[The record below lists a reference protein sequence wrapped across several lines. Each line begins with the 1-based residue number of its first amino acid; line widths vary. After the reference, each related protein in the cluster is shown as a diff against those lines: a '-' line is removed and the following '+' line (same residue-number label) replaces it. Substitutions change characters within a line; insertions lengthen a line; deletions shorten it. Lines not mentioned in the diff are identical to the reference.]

1 MPSACPE
8 LIFVAGPQEGER
20 AVLMTQLV
28 GVGRAPDAD
37 VQLTELY
44 VSRRQLQFQIT
55 HEGWVVEN
63 VTKKSLVRVNGKKLK
78 VGKKIILDT
87 GDLLSVGMETLILFV
102 APGDDPEEALAEYRN
117 EVPPPEPTPVAV
129 AAEQAP
135 EADVSSAEAEP
146 VAEAQGAPPPL
157 PAGAAA
163 DAEEAPAA
171 GGIEDDLTLGLTDEE
186 RDAAA
191 EKQARIKKY
200 ATYGGVYLA
209 VLIGGAV
216 LLSGLGGR
224 GTEERMGVPRLI
236 PSEEISQMLSEPI
249 TGKPLVEP
257 VAEQHLQKAKVYHRE
272 AEIQSGNLYKAVKHY
287 KLYLAFSR
295 RETFPTP
302 ELERQYTQAL
312 RRLIREITKKYKDSY
327 ALVQDRSFQL
337 AMASY
342 EELLRM
348 VPAKE
353 DPEPERQN
361 KLFENIIK
369 NITYM
374 GTKLHKEDSW

>member
-20 AVLMTQLV
+20 AVLLTQLV

-44 VSRRQLQFQIT
+44 VSRRQLQFQLT

-63 VTKKSLVRVNGKKLK
+63 VTKKSLVRINGKKLK

-117 EVPPPEPTPVAV
+117 EVPAPQPAAV
-129 AAEQAP
+129 VAEQAP
-135 EADVSSAEAEP
+135 ESLEAEP
-146 VAEAQGAPPPL
+146 IAEAA
-157 PAGAAA
+157 AGEPQAAA
-163 DAEEAPAA
+163 PAAAAAEPEEAPAPA
-171 GGIEDDLTLGLTDEE
+171 PESIEDNLMLGLTDEE
-186 RDAAA
+186 RDAATA
-191 EKQARIKKY
+191 KQARIKKY
-200 ATYGGVYLA
+200 ALYGGVYLA

-216 LLSGLGGR
+216 LLSGLGG
-224 GTEERMGVPRLI
+224 GGNEDRMGAPRLI

-249 TGKPLVEP
+249 TGMPLVEP
-257 VAEQHLQKAKVYHRE
+257 VAEQHLQKAKVFHRE

-312 RRLIREITKKYKDSY
+312 RRLIREVTKKYKDSY
-327 ALVQDRSFQL
+327 ALVQDRSFRMAL
-337 AMASY
+337 ASY

-353 DPEPERQN
+353 DPEPERHN

-369 NITYM
+369 NITYL
-374 GTKLHKEDSW
+374 GTKLQKKDTW